1 MPDPAQDM
9 GPHEALVTAVVL
21 ALTGETAAV
30 AAPAGLGSAG
40 ASSAGDAVEA
50 VVEALAAH
58 GWQAPRLQELRR
70 SRQQAEQPWP
80 FTVPREV
87 LATAGFARYGAVLR
101 EVRAR
106 LGLDGLVPTRHV
118 GPKVLGPA
126 EQRLLAE
133 VPPHHGFVG

>member
-9 GPHEALVTAVVL
+9 GPDEALVTAVVI

-30 AAPAGLGSAG
+30 AVPDRPGSAG
-40 ASSAGDAVEA
+40 DVVEA
-50 VVEALAAH
+50 VVEELAGR
-58 GWQAPRLQELRR
+58 GWKAPRLQELRR
-70 SRQQAEQPWP
+70 YRQEAEQPWP

-87 LATAGFARYGAVLR
+87 LAVAGFARYEAVLR

>member
-30 AAPAGLGSAG
+30 AAPAPS
-40 ASSAGDAVEA
+40 SSAGDAVED
-50 VVEALAAH
+50 VVEALAGR
-58 GWQAPRLQELRR
+58 GWEAPRLQELRR